1 MDFPRGTAQFW
12 PPCLVAS
19 LQAQLST
26 STSLSKLQAGDRNAS
41 FFGGV
46 QLRVLNRGVAR
57 GRQWLVASGGILIGA
72 VVRFTFVAIVPTDKQ
87 LLDPALDRK
96 SDRTRQLLSQWA
108 RLHAVRG
115 LLSFLPPIIF
125 LYVLGVDRAAQMQTG
140 AKKRLRRPMQRRPSE
155 GPMRLFF
162 SRGLMFCFLCTLSS
176 PLAFARTPE
185 RPQAKSR
192 DPRVEEGYLMAPT
205 ISQISA
211 TAAAATV
218 HLKGVFIKSE
228 IISIAADIPKL
239 MYMVVSLRLL

>member
-1 MDFPRGTAQFW
+1 
-12 PPCLVAS
+12 
-19 LQAQLST
+19 
-26 STSLSKLQAGDRNAS
+26 
-41 FFGGV
+41 
-46 QLRVLNRGVAR
+46 
-57 GRQWLVASGGILIGA
+57 
-72 VVRFTFVAIVPTDKQ
+72 
-87 LLDPALDRK
+87 
-96 SDRTRQLLSQWA
+96 
-108 RLHAVRG
+108 
-115 LLSFLPPIIF
+115 
-125 LYVLGVDRAAQMQTG
+125 
-140 AKKRLRRPMQRRPSE
+140 
-155 GPMRLFF
+155 
-162 SRGLMFCFLCTLSS
+162 MFCFLCTLSS